1 MGRRLMMLLGGTLR
15 WKLEDEAGYLSR
27 PLDQPLLVAVWHNRI
42 LALPLC
48 YQWMCKARRPLSVL
62 TSPSRDGGLLSALVA
77 QFGIGAVR
85 GSSSRRGSAA
95 LRELQT
101 VLKSGRDV
109 IITPDGPR
117 GPRYQLQPGLVFL
130 AQLTGTP
137 IMAVQVEYSA
147 YWELRSWD
155 RFRIPKPFSSVRIR
169 FLPLLTVGRGQG
181 EDGAVGPESEGVRV
195 AALLGGD

>member
-1 MGRRLMMLLGGTLR
+1 MVLLGGTLR
-15 WKLEDEAGYLSR
+15 WKLEDHAGYLSR

-62 TSPSRDGGLLSALVA
+62 TSPSRDGGWLSALVA

-169 FLPLLTVGRGQG
+169 FLPLLTVGRGQA
-181 EDGAVGPESEGVRV
+181 EDGTVGPESESVRV